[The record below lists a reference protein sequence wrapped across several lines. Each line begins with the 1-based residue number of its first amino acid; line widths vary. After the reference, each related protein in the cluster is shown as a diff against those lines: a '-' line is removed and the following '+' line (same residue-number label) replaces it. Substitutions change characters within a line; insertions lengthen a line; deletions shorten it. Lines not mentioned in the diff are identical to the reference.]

1 MKGRDEVKGG
11 GGLRGVEGA
20 PRGGYLFGGEHFL
33 GRGCLFKE
41 ILYT

>member
-1 MKGRDEVKGG
+1 MKGRDEVKG